1 MTIVLKPET
10 HRAILEKLKSDR
22 YSTADEVVQAALQL
36 LEERDNAPHRWRDR
50 LLSQPPTPT
59 SIEAFNSRVKQLTD
73 TFAACVK
80 PDVPL
85 LSDEAVSR
93 AGIYL
98 EYPAATS

>member
-36 LEERDNAPHRWRDR
+36 LEERDH
-50 LLSQPPTPT
+50 LLNPQQTIT
-59 SIEAFNSRVKQLTD
+59 SIEELDARVKQLTD
-73 TFAACVK
+73 TFSACVK

-93 AGIYL
+93 AGIYQ
-98 EYPAATS
+98 EHP

>member
-36 LEERDNAPHRWRDR
+36 LEERDF
-50 LLSQPPTPT
+50 LLDQHPTLT
-59 SIEAFNSRVKQLTD
+59 SIEEFDAKVKQLTD

-85 LSDEAVSR
+85 LLDEAVSR
-93 AGIYL
+93 AGIYQ
-98 EYPAATS
+98 EHP

>member
-36 LEERDNAPHRWRDR
+36 LEERDR
-50 LLSQPPTPT
+50 LLDQPQTLT
-59 SIEAFNSRVKQLTD
+59 SIEEFDAMLKQLTD
-73 TFAACVK
+73 TFTACVK

-93 AGIYL
+93 AGIYQ
-98 EYPAATS
+98 EHP